1 MENIIENYNLAYST
15 NFKLEIPHIP
25 YANYF
30 LQQVTLPTINNM
42 GQELYYKHNQTV
54 TYNNSTEW
62 GPLNT
67 VILMDEDFENYI
79 QLCTW
84 MRAFIDDDDWRNL
97 IKDIKLH
104 ILSSN
109 KTTLLTYT
117 FKGAFPTSMGEVM
130 FDSSVMD
137 TTQIAFNVEFRYQ
150 YFEFERITT
159 K

>member
-1 MENIIENYNLAYST
+1 
-15 NFKLEIPHIP
+15 
-25 YANYF
+25 
-30 LQQVTLPTINNM
+30 
-42 GQELYYKHNQTV
+42 
-54 TYNNSTEW
+54 
-62 GPLNT
+62 
-67 VILMDEDFENYI
+67 MDEDFENYI

-109 KTTLLTYT
+109 KSTLLTYT

-130 FDSSVMD
+130 FESSVMD

-150 YFEFERITT
+150 FMTWEKSVTAPKT
-159 K
+159 